1 MARNAIHAAGR
12 PGHEGCGIL
21 DTDLIAAFDFMVM
34 DWIYMVLAK
43 KGLDKQVIERYK
55 NLYSD
60 SNSVVMV
67 NNIPGKIVSNI
78 RQSLRQGDLPSMHFF
93 SFGID
98 PLLLYLEKRL
108 DGILIASL
116 PVQGPAAQG
125 HHGLQPIE
133 ERYKLIGY
141 ADDVKPAITSMQE
154 FSMVDMAMTLF
165 EKASGCHL
173 HRDPAS
179 KKCKFL
185 PLARWKGT
193 LQQEDIPC
201 PYMSLSDHLEML
213 GVELRSTWSQTKKAN
228 GDICQ
233 TRVSNTIKQWKTGK
247 FMQLNLRS
255 WSLNQYCLPKI
266 WFRTHSVDLR
276 VLDVTKVT
284 SLVKSWLYQDQ
295 LLKPEEFVMHR
306 GPSLGGLGV
315 NNVKLKAQAGLIR
328 TFLETASNPT
338 FRRSLYHSLLFRYH
352 VLGETTLPDPGFP
365 PFYSPEFFDKIRQV
379 HVDTPLNVSAMSE
392 KQWYQVLLEDN
403 CTMEVDMEGNSR
415 VKQCRVERA
424 SPGTDWENCW
434 RLARL
439 PGLGP
444 DNISFLF
451 KMIQDILPTKERVA
465 RTNLRA
471 SPTCTIP
478 GCAEVVEDRA
488 HALVQC
494 GGNDSVG
501 ERMMSCLRNFVPN
514 LEVEAALRLDFQLEE
529 DLELPVVWMMAS
541 VLLIVWNLRVKK
553 SRIQLYEVRAQLEA
567 KINLLRETRHVNATI
582 VLDQIVDSYF

>member
-1 MARNAIHAAGR
+1 
-12 PGHEGCGIL
+12 
-21 DTDLIAAFDFMVM
+21 
-34 DWIYMVLAK
+34 
-43 KGLDKQVIERYK
+43 
-55 NLYSD
+55 
-60 SNSVVMV
+60 
-67 NNIPGKIVSNI
+67 
-78 RQSLRQGDLPSMHFF
+78 
-93 SFGID
+93 
-98 PLLLYLEKRL
+98 
-108 DGILIASL
+108 
-116 PVQGPAAQG
+116 
-125 HHGLQPIE
+125 
-133 ERYKLIGY
+133 
-141 ADDVKPAITSMQE
+141 
-154 FSMVDMAMTLF
+154 MVDMAMTLF

-201 PYMSLSDHLEML
+201 PYMSLSDHLEMF

-228 GDICQ
+228 GEICQ

-266 WFRTHSVDLR
+266 WFRTHCVDLR

-295 LLKPEEFVMHR
+295 LIKPEEFVMHR

-365 PFYSPEFFDKIRQV
+365 PFYSPEFFDKIHQV

-415 VKQCRVERA
+415 VKQCRVGRA
-424 SPGTDWENCW
+424 SQ
-434 RLARL
+434 
-439 PGLGP
+439 GLTGK
-444 DNISFLF
+444 I
-451 KMIQDILPTKERVA
+451 
-465 RTNLRA
+465 
-471 SPTCTIP
+471 
-478 GCAEVVEDRA
+478 
-488 HALVQC
+488 
-494 GGNDSVG
+494 VG
-501 ERMMSCLRNFVPN
+501 
-514 LEVEAALRLDFQLEE
+514 D
-529 DLELPVVWMMAS
+529 
-541 VLLIVWNLRVKK
+541 
-553 SRIQLYEVRAQLEA
+553 
-567 KINLLRETRHVNATI
+567 
-582 VLDQIVDSYF
+582 